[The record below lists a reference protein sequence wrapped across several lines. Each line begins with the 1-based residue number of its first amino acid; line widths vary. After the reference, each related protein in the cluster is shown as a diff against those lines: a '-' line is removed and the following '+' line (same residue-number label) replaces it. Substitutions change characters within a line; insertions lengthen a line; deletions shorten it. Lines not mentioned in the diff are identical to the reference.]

1 MKLAIGSDHAGFPLK
16 EELKIF
22 LAERGEPFEDFGT
35 FEPDPP
41 VDYPDIAL
49 AVARAVI
56 AGSFE
61 AAILLCGTGQGMA
74 IAANKVPG
82 IRASLCTDV
91 ISASFAR
98 SHNDANI
105 LTMGQRITAPH
116 LAREILRI
124 WLETKFTGG
133 RHQRRLDKIRGIE
146 QEFCRQP
153 A

>member
-22 LAERGEPFEDFGT
+22 LAERGDHFEDFGT

-49 AVARAVI
+49 AVAKAVV
-56 AGSFE
+56 AGSFK
-61 AAILLCGTGQGMA
+61 AGILLCGTGQGMA

-116 LAREILRI
+116 LAQEILRI
-124 WLETKFTGG
+124 WLETSYAGG
-133 RHQRRLDKIRGIE
+133 RHQRRLDKIHEIE
-146 QEFCRQP
+146 QEFCRQK